1 MNSYKTFLTLFGL
14 LAFLCTQLCF
24 GQQTPDSDLPLTQ
37 EQYSRAKIYTNDLGL
52 MELGALG
59 VEIDHGE
66 YKKGVWFA
74 SDFSASDL
82 KKIAAAGF
90 SFDIIHEDVAAHYT
104 SKNRT
109 SSHSH
114 SHGHSHQ
121 HSPTKKAGC
130 NAATDG
136 GVGDYPVP
144 SDFELGDMGG
154 FFTYQE
160 MLDHLDNMATK
171 YPHLISSRAAIGTYK
186 TYEDNVLYWVK
197 ISDSPNIDEDEPEVL
212 YTALHHAREPMSLSQ
227 TIYYMYYLLEN
238 YETDEEIKFL
248 VDNTE
253 MYFIPCINPDG
264 YEYNQQIRPN
274 GGGLWRRNKRDNNN
288 NGTFS
293 PQTDGVDLNR
303 NYDLEWGRDD
313 FGSSPDP
320 TSDTYRGPSAASEPE
335 TQAVQFFCERHDF
348 KIAQNY
354 HAFSNLLIYPWGYV
368 ADFYTPDSAL
378 YVNYAQIMTQEN
390 GYAAGTG
397 NQTVGYLVNGD
408 SDDWMYGEQTTK
420 NKIFA
425 FTPEV
430 GNSDDGFWPASNR
443 IIPLCQENVWTN
455 IVTSLFVHNY
465 AKIEDKSPL
474 FVTDSQMGFSFELTR
489 LGLEDGVPFTVSI
502 EPTNDAITSV
512 GAAQNYTLALP
523 MEMVEGSFAY
533 ELRSDIE
540 AGESIEF
547 DLIIDN
553 NQGRVERTSITK
565 YFGAPVLAF
574 EDNAD
579 DMEAWSGSGW
589 GLSSTEFYSSS
600 TSITDSPNG
609 NYPPDIRREL
619 LLDKEIDLSDSNVAT
634 LTFWA
639 KWEIETNFDYVQLYA
654 INSETG
660 IETPLCGNYTTM
672 GNSYLDSDQPL
683 YDGIQSDWVQEEISL
698 NDFIGQKIQLRFLIW
713 SDSFVEGD
721 GFYFDDLQ
729 VSKIGGIET
738 SIEDFKTNPNILLSQ
753 NSPNPTNGETTFNFQ
768 LPATITASVNLVT
781 YNSLG
786 QAVTQQS
793 VAASQE
799 GKVLLKVNHLE
810 SGIYFSRLE
819 SEEGS
824 SNVVRV
830 MVVR

>member
-1 MNSYKTFLTLFGL
+1 MNQCKTLLALLGLITFLW
-14 LAFLCTQLCF
+14 TQLCF
-24 GQQTPDSDLPLTQ
+24 GQQTPHSHLPPTQ

-90 SFDIIHEDVAAHYT
+90 SFDIIHEDVAAYYT

-109 SSHSH
+109 SSHQHSH
-114 SHGHSHQ
+114 S
-121 HSPTKKAGC
+121 KVVGC
-130 NAATDG
+130 AATTDS

-154 FFTYQE
+154 YFTYQE

-171 YPHLISSRAAIGTYK
+171 YPDLITFRAPIGSYT

-197 ISDSPNIDEDEPEVL
+197 ISDSPNVDEDEPEVL

-238 YETDEEIKFL
+238 YESDEEIRFL

-264 YEYNQQIRPN
+264 YQYNHQIRPN

-303 NYDLEWGRDD
+303 NYDLEWGKDD

-320 TSDTYRGPSAASEPE
+320 TSDTYRGPSPASEPE

-354 HAFSNLLIYPWGYV
+354 HAFSNLLIYPWGYI

-397 NQTVGYLVNGD
+397 NQTVGYLVNGS

-430 GNSDDGFWPASNR
+430 GNSDDGFWPDSDR
-443 IIPLCQENVWTN
+443 IIPLCQENVWANLATA
-455 IVTSLFVHNY
+455 LFVHNY

-474 FVTDSQMGFSFELTR
+474 YVDALQMDFSFALTR
-489 LGLEDGVPFTVSI
+489 LGLEDGIPFTISI
-502 EPTNDAITSV
+502 EATNDAITSV
-512 GAAQNYTLALP
+512 GTAQTYTLATP
-523 MEMVEGSFAY
+523 MEVIEDAFTY
-533 ELRSDIE
+533 ELRSDIAE
-540 AGESIEF
+540 GESIEF
-547 DLIIDN
+547 DLVIDN
-553 NQGRVERTSITK
+553 HQGRVERTSITK
-565 YFGAPVLAF
+565 YFGAPVISF

-579 DMEAWSGSGW
+579 DLESWTGNEW
-589 GLSSTEFYSSS
+589 GLSTSEFYSSS
-600 TSITDSPNG
+600 TSITDSPNRDYFP
-609 NYPPDIRREL
+609 NIRNEL
-619 LLDKEIDLSDSNVAT
+619 LLDKEIDLSDCDVAT

-654 INSETG
+654 INTETG
-660 IETPLCGNYTTM
+660 VETPLCGNYTTF
-672 GNSYLDSDQPL
+672 GNSYLDSDEPL
-683 YDGIQSDWVQEEISL
+683 YDGFQSDWVQEEISL
-698 NDFIGQKIQLRFLIW
+698 NDFIGQKIKLQFLIW
-713 SDSFVEGD
+713 SDSFEEED

-738 SIEDFKTNPNILLSQ
+738 SIADFHPNPNILLSQ
-753 NSPNPTNGETTFNFQ
+753 NSPNPTDGETTFNFQ
-768 LPATITASVNLVT
+768 LPANMVGSVDLVT

-786 QAVTQQS
+786 QIVTQQS
-793 VAASQE
+793 LEASKK
-799 GKVLLKVNHLE
+799 GKVSLKVTHLE
-810 SGIYFSRLE
+810 NGVYFSRLE
-819 SEEGS
+819 SAEGS

-830 MVVR
+830 MVVQ